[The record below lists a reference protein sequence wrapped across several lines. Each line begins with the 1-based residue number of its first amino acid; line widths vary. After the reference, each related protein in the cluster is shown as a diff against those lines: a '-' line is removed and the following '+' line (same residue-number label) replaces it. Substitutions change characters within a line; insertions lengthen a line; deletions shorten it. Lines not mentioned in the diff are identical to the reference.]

1 MPDGPTEGARFFSE
15 EPSQPARRVDVGGG
29 GGEQSSE
36 RRSFLVRSRRGG
48 GGFFRARPTYESRKS
63 DDAEMGQISQEK
75 GSSITQGAGVC
86 SSPSRDRDDR
96 LDGPKKPEAQS
107 VPLGL

>member
-15 EPSQPARRVDVGGG
+15 EPSQPARRVDG

-75 GSSITQGAGVC
+75 GSSITQGAGAC
-86 SSPSRDRDDR
+86 SSPSRDDR